1 MVPAL
6 FLELDKTVL
15 FISSPLAPNVEVAN
29 TLPVMR
35 LVTKKLLVSVDAFVG
50 LKLLGTTLADK
61 HMATVLSN
69 CVLVSCSQRLESLS
83 HT

>member
-29 TLPVMR
+29 ALPVMR
-35 LVTKKLLVSVDAFVG
+35 LATKKLLVSVDAFVG

-61 HMATVLSN
+61 QMANVL
-69 CVLVSCSQRLESLS
+69 
-83 HT
+83 